1 MEKKKFIKNYQIGND
16 KYVLDVVVTQEKID
30 GKTFYVARGIQIEVA
45 SQGLN
50 LQEALENIKDA
61 AEIVIDSSE
70 EVREIISKEEKEAAP
85 ILTRIFL

>member
-45 SQGLN
+45 SQGLS

-61 AEIVIDSSE
+61 AEIVINSSE

-85 ILTRIFL
+85 ILTRVCL